1 MLLLLDVKF
10 NRYNYCRGFSL
21 LEVLVAFSIL
31 ALSLGVLY
39 QIFSKGTHATILG
52 KEYARATIIAQS
64 RLNAFGI
71 ADSPE
76 ASTNQGTEDDKYQ
89 WEVMVQ
95 PLSYE
100 SESDTIIRAALY
112 KIDVEVIWKSLGKQ
126 RSITLNSLKLFPE
139 Q

>member
-1 MLLLLDVKF
+1 VKF
-10 NRYNYCRGFSL
+10 HFQHCRGFSL

-39 QIFSKGTHATILG
+39 QIYNKGTHATILG

-64 RLNAFGI
+64 KLDAINAEE
-71 ADSPE
+71 SPE
-76 ASTNQGTEDDKYQ
+76 TSNRQGTYNNKYQ

-95 PLSYE
+95 PLAYE
-100 SESDTIIRAALY
+100 SESYTKLAVTLH

-126 RSITLNSLKLFPE
+126 RSIKLNSLKLFPE

>member
-1 MLLLLDVKF
+1 VKF
-10 NRYNYCRGFSL
+10 HFQHCRGFSL

-71 ADSPE
+71 EDSPE
-76 ASTNQGTEDDKYQ
+76 ASTKQGTDDNKYQ

-95 PLSYE
+95 PLAYE
-100 SESDTIIRAALY
+100 SESYTKLAATLY

-126 RSITLNSLKLFPE
+126 RSIKLNSLKLFPE

>member
-1 MLLLLDVKF
+1 MKNHF
-10 NRYNYCRGFSL
+10 KHCRGFSL

-31 ALSLGVLY
+31 SLSLGVLY

-64 RLNAFGI
+64 RLDAFGI
-71 ADSPE
+71 EDSPE
-76 ASTNQGTEDDKYQ
+76 ASTNQGTEDNKYQ
-89 WEVMVQ
+89 WQVMAQ
-95 PLSYE
+95 PLAYE
-100 SESDTIIRAALY
+100 SESNTIIRAALY

-126 RSITLNSLKLFPE
+126 RSITLNSLKLFPDK

>member
-1 MLLLLDVKF
+1 MKF
-10 NRYNYCRGFSL
+10 HFQHCRGFSL

-52 KEYARATIIAQS
+52 KEYACATIIAQS
-64 RLNAFGI
+64 KLDAFGVV
-71 ADSPE
+71 DSPE
-76 ASTNQGTEDDKYQ
+76 TSKSQGIEDDKYQ

-95 PLSYE
+95 PLDYE
-100 SESDTIIRAALY
+100 NESIIQLGVALY
-112 KIDVEVIWKSLGKQ
+112 KIDVEVLWRSLGKQ
-126 RSITLNSLKLFPE
+126 RSIKLNSLKLFPE